1 MGQCATAPFT
11 ADLPAVLA
19 IQNGNLHANL
29 TEEQRRDG
37 FLSAAFTAEHFAQMA
52 REAAVMVADDSGQI
66 CGYLCTGSARVPRQF
81 PLLAGMIDALPRVSF
96 LGRPLASQRSLI
108 YGPVC
113 VARSHRG
120 RGLLRGLYDALRRE
134 VAGGY
139 DAGVAFVAKDN
150 QRSLAAH
157 ADGLGMTIAGDF
169 ALHRHGRTGFSH
181 STFLPPPS
189 C

>member
-1 MGQCATAPFT
+1 MRIR
-11 ADLPAVLA
+11 PAVAADTYPILS
-19 IQNGNLHANL
+19 IQTANLYANL
-29 TEEQRRDG
+29 TEEERRGG
-37 FLSAAFTAEHFAQMA
+37 FLSAAFTAEHFVQMT
-52 REAAVMVADDSGQI
+52 REVVVMVADDEGEV
-66 CGYLCTGSARVPRQF
+66 CGYLCAGSLEFHRQF
-81 PLLAGMIDALPRVSF
+81 PLLAAMLDRFERVSF
-96 LGRPLASQRSLI
+96 LGRPLTAQRTFI

-157 ADGLGMTIAGDF
+157 TDGLGMTLAGDF
-169 ALHRHGRTGFSH
+169 SFNGKQYWILAFHV
-181 STFLPPPS
+181 PPPAS

>member
-1 MGQCATAPFT
+1 MRTR
-11 ADLPAVLA
+11 PAVAADIRSILS
-19 IQNGNLHANL
+19 IQTANVLANL
-29 TEEQRRDG
+29 TDEERRGG
-37 FLSAAFTAEHFAQMA
+37 FLSAAFTAEHLAQMM
-52 REAAVMVADDSGQI
+52 REVAVMVAEDTGEVRA
-66 CGYLCTGSARVPRQF
+66 YLCAGSLAFHRQF
-81 PLLAGMIDALPRVSF
+81 PLLAAMIDRFQRVEF
-96 LGRPLASQRSLI
+96 LGRPLAAQRTFI

-120 RGLLRGLYDALRRE
+120 RGLLRGLYGALRRE

-157 ADGLGMTIAGDF
+157 ADGLGMTLAGDF
-169 ALHRHGRTGFSH
+169 VFDGKAYWILAFHVP
-181 STFLPPPS
+181 PPPS

>member
-1 MGQCATAPFT
+1 MRYRTASA
-11 ADLPAVLA
+11 ADWHAILA

-29 TEEQRRDG
+29 SEEQRREG
-37 FLSAAFTAEHFAQMA
+37 FLSAAFTADQLAQMA
-52 REAAVMVADDSGQI
+52 REVAVMVAEDSEQI
-66 CGYLCTGSARVPRQF
+66 CGYLCAGTLEFHRRF
-81 PLLAGMIDALPRVSF
+81 PLLAAMIDELPRVAF
-96 LGRPLASQRSLI
+96 LGRPLASQRTLI

-120 RGLLRGLYDALRRE
+120 RGLLRGLYDGLRRE

-150 QRSLAAH
+150 RRSLAAH

-169 ALHRHGRTGFSH
+169 GFNGNRYWILAFH
-181 STFLPPPS
+181 VPHPAS

>member
-1 MGQCATAPFT
+1 MRYRTAAAT
-11 ADLPAVLA
+11 DWPAVIS

-37 FLSAAFTAEHFAQMA
+37 FLSAAFTTDQFEQMG
-52 REAAVMVADDSGQI
+52 RDVAVMVADDSGQV
-66 CGYLCTGSARVPRQF
+66 CGYLCAASVQFHRQF
-81 PLLAGMIDALPRVSF
+81 PLLAAMIDAFPQVSF
-96 LGRPLASQRSLI
+96 LGRPLASRRTFI

-113 VARSHRG
+113 VAHSHRG
-120 RGLLRGLYDALRRE
+120 RGLLRGLYDALRSE

-139 DAGVAFVAKDN
+139 DSGVAFVAKGN

-169 ALHRHGRTGFSH
+169 VFDGRGYWILAFH
-181 STFLPPPS
+181 VPPPPS

>member
-1 MGQCATAPFT
+1 MRYRIASP
-11 ADLPAVLA
+11 ADLPAVMA

-29 TEEQRRDG
+29 TEEERRDG
-37 FLSAAFTAEHFAQMA
+37 FLSAAFTTEHFAQMA
-52 REAAVMVADDSGQI
+52 REVAVMVADDAGQI
-66 CGYLCTGSARVPRQF
+66 CGYLCAGSREFHRQF
-81 PLLAGMIDALPRVSF
+81 PLLAAMIEQFPRVSF
-96 LGRPLASQRSLI
+96 LGRPLASQNTFI
-108 YGPVC
+108 YGPAC

-150 QRSLAAH
+150 ARSLAAH
-157 ADGLGMTIAGDF
+157 ADGLGMTIAGEF
-169 ALHRHGRTGFSH
+169 AFGGKQHWILAFHVP
-181 STFLPPPS
+181 PPPS

>member
-1 MGQCATAPFT
+1 MRYRTASP
-11 ADLPAVLA
+11 ADFPAVLA
-19 IQNGNLHANL
+19 LQNANLHANL
-29 TEEQRRDG
+29 TEEERREG
-37 FLSAAFTAEHFAQMA
+37 FLSAAFSSEHFAQMA
-52 REAAVMVADDSGQI
+52 REVALMVAEDTGQI
-66 CGYLCTGSARVPRQF
+66 CGYLCAGSLAFHRRF
-81 PLLAGMIDALPRVSF
+81 ALLAAMIEQFALVSF
-96 LGRPLASQRSLI
+96 LGRPLASQRTFI

-150 QRSLAAH
+150 ARSLAAH

-169 ALHRHGRTGFSH
+169 AFAGKQYWILAFHV
-181 STFLPPPS
+181 PPPPA

>member
-1 MGQCATAPFT
+1 MRYRTASD
-11 ADLPAVLA
+11 ADWPAVLA

-29 TEEQRRDG
+29 TEEERRDG
-37 FLSAAFTAEHFAQMA
+37 FLSAAFTVEQFAQMA
-52 REAAVMVADDSGQI
+52 GEVAVMVADDAGQV
-66 CGYLCTGSARVPRQF
+66 CGYLCAGSVEFHRQFALLAAMIDGFARVGF
-81 PLLAGMIDALPRVSF
+81 F
-96 LGRPLASQRSLI
+96 GRPLASQRTFI

-120 RGLLRGLYDALRRE
+120 RGVLRGLYDALRRE

-139 DAGVAFVAKDN
+139 DAGAAFVAKSN

-169 ALHRHGRTGFSH
+169 VFSDNAYWILAFQVP
-181 STFLPPPS
+181 SPPS

>member
-1 MGQCATAPFT
+1 MRIRPALAADIQPILSIQTA
-11 ADLPAVLA
+11 
-19 IQNGNLHANL
+19 NLHANL
-29 TEEQRRDG
+29 TEEERRDG
-37 FLSAAFTAEHFAQMA
+37 FLSAAFTVEHFAQMM
-52 REAAVMVADDSGQI
+52 REVAVMAAEDGGEVCA
-66 CGYLCTGSARVPRQF
+66 YLCAGTLAFHRQF
-81 PLLAGMIDALPRVSF
+81 PLLAAMLDRFPRVHF
-96 LGRPLASQRSLI
+96 LGRPLAAQRTFI

-113 VARSHRG
+113 VARPHRG

-157 ADGLGMTIAGDF
+157 TEGLGMTIAGDF
-169 ALHRHGRTGFSH
+169 AFNGKKYWILAFHIP
-181 STFLPPPS
+181 PPPS